1 VQGFTANS
9 SASGVWGENSGSGHG
24 VGGKSAGGV
33 GVYGIGSPAG
43 KFDGDVRITG
53 KVYALNIS
61 LPDKDLA
68 ERFEVDPSI
77 RAEPGML
84 MVIGDNGA
92 LVPCTLSYDKR
103 AVGIVSGAGAL
114 RPAITLGEADMSTPT
129 VPIAMIGTAHC
140 LVDADR
146 APINAGDLL
155 TSSDTVGHAMKALH
169 SARSFGAVIGK
180 ALASLPQGRGLIPV
194 LVCLQ

>member
-1 VQGFTANS
+1 VINGHVRAN
-9 SASGVWGENSGSGHG
+9 NL
-24 VGGKSAGGV
+24 
-33 GVYGIGSPAG
+33 
-43 KFDGDVRITG
+43 
-53 KVYALNIS
+53 ALPN
-61 LPDKDLA
+61 KDLA
-68 ERFEVDPSI
+68 ERFEVDSSI

-103 AVGIVSGAGAL
+103 AVGIISGAGAL
-114 RPAITLGEADMSTPT
+114 RPAITLGESDMSTPT
-129 VPIAMIGTAHC
+129 VPIAMIGTAYC

-169 SARSFGAVIGK
+169 PVRSFGAVIGK
-180 ALASLPQGRGLIPV
+180 ARASLPRGRGLIPV